1 MSNEKDTD
9 IKLEIL
15 EKLEE
20 IKGQIDRIEEKINH
34 SEE

>member
-1 MSNEKDTD
+1 MSNEKEEN
-9 IKLEIL
+9 IQIEIL

-20 IKGQIDRIEEKINH
+20 IKGQIKRLEEKINN

>member
-1 MSNEKDTD
+1 MSNEKNTN

-20 IKGQIDRIEEKINH
+20 IKDKIDRIEEKINN